1 MTVQIYAHRGS
12 SAAFAEHTRAAYLQ
26 ALADGADGV
35 ECDLHLTADGQL
47 VLLHDD
53 DLDRT
58 SSGTGPVGVLTLA
71 QLRGLDFSSWHG
83 SEIPAAFGSSSAQLL
98 TLPELLEILAGAGR
112 DVGLAIEFKY
122 GASFSPQLIEK
133 TLETLRSHGWTPEN
147 STTGRVLVSF
157 MSFHPAAV
165 KYLSEQVPSAH
176 LCQLLEEVDVDE
188 VKDELD
194 VGAIA
199 GHTVAFLMRR
209 AMAEGEKLV
218 NDGVAHLA
226 GPGVEYLRANPDN
239 AARWVRKGRVLR
251 VWTVD
256 TPEDLSLCLAA
267 GVTQVTSNRPR
278 EIRELLAASQAS
290 SRVEEQPGSGFLPE
304 GLDAM

>member
-35 ECDLHLTADGQL
+35 ECDLHLTADGEL

-53 DLDRT
+53 DVGRT
-58 SSGTGPVGVLTLA
+58 SSGSGPVASQTLA
-71 QLRGLDFSSWHG
+71 QLRELDFCSWHG
-83 SEIPAAFGSSSAQLL
+83 SEIPAEFGGSSEQLL
-98 TLPELLEILAGAGR
+98 TLPELLEILDGAGR

-133 TLETLRSHGWTPEN
+133 TLETLRNHGWNPES

-157 MSFHPAAV
+157 MSFHPSAV
-165 KYLSEQVPSAH
+165 KYLSERVPSDH
-176 LCQLLEEVDVDE
+176 LCQLLEQVDIED
-188 VKDELD
+188 VKEELE

-226 GPGVEYLRANPDN
+226 GPGVEYLRANPGN
-239 AARWVRKGRVLR
+239 AATWVRKGRALR

-256 TPEDLSLCLAA
+256 TPEDLTLCLAA
-267 GVTQVTSNRPR
+267 GVTQVTTNKPR
-278 EIRELLAASQAS
+278 EIRELLASSLASWQ
-290 SRVEEQPGSGFLPE
+290 VVEQPGSGLLTE